1 MFLPGFLQ
9 LSDLLAEQDIPNVL
23 YHKNIPKE
31 ERDAALAAFAD
42 TAAAA
47 AAGGAAGNVV
57 MVSTDAAA
65 RGIDLPNVTHVV
77 QVGARLRAVLVSQLS
92 AAAAAAAAAAPQAFA
107 LLYHVKATHSCS
119 VCIRCYTHRTA
130 VTLHVA

>member
-1 MFLPGFLQ
+1 MCLLQ
-9 LSDLLAEQDIPNVL
+9 LADMLAAQGIANVL

-47 AAGGAAGNVV
+47 AAAAAAGGGAGGNVV

-65 RGIDLPNVTHVV
+65 RGIDLPDVTHVV
-77 QVGARLRAVLVSQLS
+77 QVGVMTEIQAQL
-92 AAAAAAAAAAPQAFA
+92 
-107 LLYHVKATHSCS
+107 
-119 VCIRCYTHRTA
+119 
-130 VTLHVA
+130 